1 MTGPSIEVQNLTVGF
16 ETGQGHRNVV
26 RNVSFTLRPGRV
38 VALVGE
44 SGSGKSV
51 IARSLVGLTGAN
63 ASVRAERLA
72 YGDRDLLDLSAREW
86 QRLRGRDIGFVLQDA
101 LVSLDPLRRIGKEV
115 GEALD
120 VHGWGTRKS
129 RFERVIETLRHAGV
143 PEAASRAGQRSGEL
157 SGGLRQRALIASA
170 IALEPPFLIADEP
183 TTALDPS
190 VKAQI
195 LQLLIKLKT
204 ENTGLLLISH
214 DLGFVS
220 HIADEILVLRH
231 GEVVEQGLAS
241 QILHVPNHPYTRMLL
256 DAVPNRASVDN
267 RPAQLASR
275 TAPVLMEA
283 HNISKSFGGNGH
295 QSRKVL
301 HDVSLTIREGE
312 ALGLIG
318 ESGSGKSTLARIAM
332 GFTEPDSGTVHFAE
346 RPWNGSGKDAIR
358 EAKRRAI
365 RSDIGMIY
373 QDPLGSFDPRWTV
386 RKILQDA
393 IDTRPAERR
402 ADGGTAS
409 QLLEKVRLPSG
420 ALDARPSTLSGGQ
433 RQRVAIARAIATH
446 PRLLICDEPVSAL
459 DVSVQAQILHLLK
472 SLQQELNLS
481 LLFIS
486 HDMAVVRQV
495 CDRVIVMQSG
505 AIIEAGDV
513 RDIFAAP
520 RMDFTKSLLDA
531 STMMEVPSVGA
542 RV

>member
-1 MTGPSIEVQNLTVGF
+1 MTAPSIEVRNLTVGF
-16 ETGQGHRNVV
+16 DTPHGHSNVV
-26 RNVSFTLRPGRV
+26 RNVSFALRPGRV

-63 ASVRAERLA
+63 ALVQAERLA
-72 YGDRDLLDLSAREW
+72 YGDRDLRGLPAREW
-86 QRLRGRDIGFVLQDA
+86 QKLRGRDVGFVLQDA
-101 LVSLDPLRRIGKEV
+101 LVSLDPLRRIGQEV

-120 VHGWGTRKS
+120 VHGWGTRTS
-129 RFERVIETLRHAGV
+129 RFQRVIQALRHAGV
-143 PEAASRAGQRSGEL
+143 PEAPVRAGQRAGEL
-157 SGGLRQRALIASA
+157 SGGLRQRSLIASA

-195 LQLLIKLKT
+195 LRLLIQLKT

-220 HIADEILVLRH
+220 HVADEIIVLRH
-231 GEVVEQGLAS
+231 GDVVEQGIAS
-241 QILHVPNHPYTRMLL
+241 QILRAPRHPYTRMLL
-256 DAVPNRASVDN
+256 DSLPGRASVDAG
-267 RPAQLASR
+267 PLGLASR
-275 TAPVLMEA
+275 NSPVLMEA
-283 HNISKSFGGNGH
+283 RNISKSFRGNGYR
-295 QSRKVL
+295 SRKVL
-301 HDVSLTIREGE
+301 HDVSFTIREGE

-332 GFTEPDSGTVHFAE
+332 GFTEPDSGMLHFAG
-346 RPWNGSGKDAIR
+346 RPWNGSGRDAIR
-358 EAKRRAI
+358 EAKRRAV

-386 RKILQDA
+386 RRILQDS
-393 IDTRPAERR
+393 IDTRSGERR
-402 ADGGTAS
+402 SDGATAAR
-409 QLLEKVRLPSG
+409 LLEKVRLPPNT
-420 ALDARPSTLSGGQ
+420 LDARPSTLSGGQ
-433 RQRVAIARAIATH
+433 RQRVAIARAIATY

-495 CDRVIVMQSG
+495 CDRVIVLQSG
-505 AIIEAGDV
+505 AIVEEGAV
-513 RDIFAAP
+513 RDIFADP
-520 RMDFTKSLLDA
+520 RADFTKSLLDA
-531 STMMEVPSVGA
+531 AAMMEVSPA
-542 RV
+542 EADI